1 MITVEDLPPELQA
14 KATPFLAVD
23 VRTVAANLDRAQA
36 FATRAGLSLRPHA
49 KTHKVAE
56 LAAMQVAAGAH
67 GLTVSSLGEAE
78 AFAARAFDDLFIAY
92 SVPVTA
98 EAAKRIAL
106 LLEQTKL
113 SIAVDSIEGAEALAA
128 HGLGAQSGLGV
139 MVEVN
144 VGLDRSGV
152 RPARAAQIGRRAVDL
167 GLQVDG
173 VFAYPG
179 HGYAAGAAGEAATDE
194 RRLLSAAA
202 EAFAELGLDVRV
214 VSGGS
219 TPTLYASREG
229 ILNEIRPGVYALNDA
244 QQVALQAAQ
253 LDDVALF
260 AVSTVISVPEPGRYV
275 LDAGSKCL
283 ASDRP
288 PFVDGHGRVL
298 GSRPATITRIWEHHA
313 VVTAGDAA
321 GTGSKQGSAGKPGPR
336 VGDRVLVVPNHVC
349 TAINLQ
355 REIYAF
361 DNNTIEPWPL
371 IAGQTNN

>member
-1 MITVEDLPPELQA
+1 MMTVEDLPSDLQT
-14 KATPFLAVD
+14 KATPFLAID
-23 VRTVAANLDRAQA
+23 VRTVAANLDRAQD
-36 FATRAGLSLRPHA
+36 FATSAGLTLRPHA

-56 LAAMQVAAGAH
+56 LAAMQVAAGAS

-78 AFAARAFDDLFIAY
+78 AFAAQGFDDLFVAY
-92 SVPVTA
+92 SVPITP

-106 LLEQTKL
+106 LLDQARL
-113 SIAVDSIEGAEALAA
+113 SIAIDSVEGAEALAA
-128 HGLGAQSGLGV
+128 HGLGARSGLRV
-139 MVEVN
+139 LVEVN
-144 VGLDRSGV
+144 VGLDRSGAN
-152 RPARAAQIGRRAVDL
+152 PAQAAQIGQRANDL

-179 HGYAAGAAGEAATDE
+179 HGYAPGAAGKAAIDE
-194 RRLLSAAA
+194 RLVLTKGS
-202 EAFAELGLDVRV
+202 EAFAELGLECAV

-219 TPTLYASREG
+219 TPTLYATQEG

-244 QQVALQAAQ
+244 QQVALKSAS

-288 PFVDGHGRVL
+288 PFVDGHGLVL
-298 GSRPATITRIWEHHA
+298 GAQPATINRIWEHHA
-313 VVTAGDAA
+313 VVTAGVAA
-321 GTGSKQGSAGKPGPR
+321 GRGNGWGSTDEADPR
-336 VGDRVLVVPNHVC
+336 VGDRVLVAPNHVC

-361 DNNTIEPWPL
+361 DNNSTETWPL

>member
-56 LAAMQVAAGAH
+56 LAAMQIAAGAR

-78 AFAARAFDDLFIAY
+78 AYAARAFDDLFIAY

-98 EAAKRIAL
+98 EAAKRIARL
-106 LLEQTKL
+106 LDKTRL
-113 SIAVDSIEGAEALAA
+113 SIAVDSVEGAEALAA
-128 HGLGAQSGLGV
+128 HGMGGHSELRV
-139 MVEVN
+139 VVEVN

-152 RPARAAQIGRRAVDL
+152 CPARAAQIGRRAVDL

-179 HGYAAGAAGEAATDE
+179 HGYAAGAAGKAAADE
-194 RRLLSAAA
+194 RRVLDAAA

-229 ILNEIRPGVYALNDA
+229 TLNEIRPGVYALNDA
-244 QQVALQAAQ
+244 QQVALKSAS

-260 AVSTVISVPEPGRYV
+260 AVSTVISVPAPGRYV

-288 PFVDGHGRVL
+288 PFVDGHGLVL
-298 GSRPATITRIWEHHA
+298 GSRPGTINRIWEHHA
-313 VVTAGDAA
+313 VVTTGD
-321 GTGSKQGSAGKPGPR
+321 GSGRGSAGEAGPR

-361 DNNTIEPWPL
+361 DNNTIETWPL